1 MDKNLKFNLVEQL
14 KDKYLSHDYIFI
26 VNTSGL
32 PSNASNTIRKQ
43 ISGVNGTALTVKNTL
58 NKIAIKN
65 TKHTVVCD
73 SLFGQNMSVFANDPV
88 SVAKILVSYTKD
100 ENSGIQIIGVSDGKA
115 FYGAD
120 YIKSLATMPS
130 MEVIRAS
137 LLSVIQAVPTKIA
150 YSLLYCPTA
159 IGRVISSNFK
169 SK

>member
-1 MDKNLKFNLVEQL
+1 MDKNSKFGLVEQL
-14 KDKYLSHDYIFI
+14 RDKYISHDYIFI

-32 PSNASNTIRKQ
+32 PSNSSN
-43 ISGVNGTALTVKNTL
+43 
-58 NKIAIKN
+58 
-65 TKHTVVCD
+65 
-73 SLFGQNMSVFANDPV
+73 
-88 SVAKILVSYTKD
+88 TKD
-100 ENSGIQIIGVSDGKA
+100 ENSGMKIVGVSDGKA

-137 LLSVIQAVPTKIA
+137 LLSVIQSLPTKIA

>member
-32 PSNASNTIRKQ
+32 PSNSGNTIRKQ

-100 ENSGIQIIGVSDGKA
+100 ENSGIKIIGVSDGKA

>member
-1 MDKNLKFNLVEQL
+1 MDKNSKFGLVEQL
-14 KDKYLSHDYIFI
+14 RDKYISHDYIFI

-32 PSNASNTIRKQ
+32 PSNSSNTIRKQ
-43 ISGVNGTALTVKNTL
+43 ISGVNGSALIVKNTL
-58 NKIAIKN
+58 NKIAIKS
-65 TKHTVVCD
+65 TKHTVVCE
-73 SLFGQNMSVFANDPV
+73 SLSGQNMSIFANDPV
-88 SVAKILVSYTKD
+88 SIAKILISHTKD
-100 ENSGIQIIGVSDGKA
+100 ENSGMKIIGVSDGKA
-115 FYGAD
+115 FYSAD

-137 LLSVIQAVPTKIA
+137 LLSVIQSLPTKIA